1 MLRFILGRLVGA
13 VFVLW
18 IIITITF
25 FLMRFAPGGPFDQ
38 ERELPPNV
46 KANRWLLY
54 NMGVEVATPEPAVVT
69 DVAKLETGEEYPEGT
84 YLATA
89 TAAGD
94 LKLGL
99 MTLRDV
105 PPRTYRFTLPN
116 DGTLEALPV
125 TADTELPAFGRIAVV
140 PKTSWQQYL
149 DSVGD
154 YMQLDFGVTFT
165 SEGERTVK
173 EELGRAFPISMQ
185 LGLISLAL
193 AILIGV
199 TIGLVAGLKQNTW
212 IDYTAM
218 SGAMVGISVPSMVL
232 GPILIAIFVLGLG
245 WLPYGGWD
253 PSPGSEWAAW
263 QIRLLPIITLA
274 LTYAAPFARIT
285 RGGMLEVIRSDYIR
299 TARAKGL
306 GEGRVVTRH
315 ALKGALL
322 PTVSYLGPA
331 TARILTGSVVV
342 ERVFGIAGL
351 SEFFVTPALNRD
363 YPMVLG
369 VVVVYS
375 GLLILLNLAVDIAYT
390 FLDPRV
396 KLR

>member
-299 TARAKGL
+299 T
-306 GEGRVVTRH
+306 
-315 ALKGALL
+315 
-322 PTVSYLGPA
+322 
-331 TARILTGSVVV
+331 
-342 ERVFGIAGL
+342 
-351 SEFFVTPALNRD
+351 
-363 YPMVLG
+363 
-369 VVVVYS
+369 
-375 GLLILLNLAVDIAYT
+375 
-390 FLDPRV
+390 
-396 KLR
+396 

>member
-18 IIITITF
+18 IIVTITF

-54 NMGVEVATPEPAVVT
+54 DMGVEVATPEPVTIT
-69 DVAKLETGEEYPEGT
+69 DVAPLEVGAEYPAGT
-84 YLATA
+84 YLATG
-89 TAAGD
+89 TAEGP
-94 LKLGL
+94 LSVGL
-99 MTLRDV
+99 MRLDGV
-105 PPRTYRFTLPN
+105 PKRTYRFLLPN

-125 TADTELPAFGRIAVV
+125 TQDAELPAFGRVAVV
-140 PKTSWQQYL
+140 PKTSTQQYF
-149 DSVGD
+149 DAIGN
-154 YMQLDFGVTFT
+154 YAQLDFGVTFT
-165 SEGERTVK
+165 SEGERTVS
-173 EELGRAFPISMQ
+173 EELARAFPISMQ
-185 LGLISLAL
+185 LGLVALAL

-218 SGAMVGISVPSMVL
+218 SGAMIGISVPSMVL
-232 GPILIAIFVLGLG
+232 GPTLIAIFVLGLG

-253 PSPGSEWAAW
+253 PSPGSEWATW
-263 QIRLLPIITLA
+263 QIRLLPIVTLA

-306 GEGRVVTRH
+306 GETRVVTRH

-375 GLLILLNLAVDIAYT
+375 VLLIFLNLVVDIAYT

-396 KLR
+396 KLS